1 MLLYMQDY
9 VNSLVALGTEHFNSS
24 FVKRQH
30 LSQRSKFDFSNGKH
44 P

>member
-24 FVKRQH
+24 FVQH